1 MNCLT
6 LPETK
11 HSWRVIIIFEVG
23 WQAYNS
29 FIFGKEMEISQ
40 ELLQKK
46 ILIVDDA
53 ASMRTLTK
61 AILREAGF
69 THVFDAPGGRE
80 ALIMM
85 SKVRVNIVICD
96 WNMPGMTGLELF
108 KAVKEDP
115 KLPTPPWIMLTSS
128 SEGEKVKE
136 AILAGVTSYIVKPF
150 KPDNLIKQVIS
161 KLA

>member
-1 MNCLT
+1 
-6 LPETK
+6 
-11 HSWRVIIIFEVG
+11 
-23 WQAYNS
+23 
-29 FIFGKEMEISQ
+29 MEISQ

-69 THVFDAPGGRE
+69 THVFDVQGGEE
-80 ALIMM
+80 ALVMM
-85 SKVRVNIVICD
+85 RKVKINIVVCD
-96 WNMPGMTGLELF
+96 WNMPGMSGLELF
-108 KAVKEDP
+108 KAVKADA
-115 KLPTPPWIMLTSS
+115 KLDTPPWIMLTSS

-136 AILAGVTSYIVKPF
+136 AITAGITSYIVKPF
-150 KPDNLIKQVIS
+150 KPDNLIKQVVG